1 MLGWQKIIV
10 IIWGLFSLALSLKG
24 FYESS
29 AKKNVY
35 GLTPHLFPFGIFVW
49 GDAVIIGFFWS
60 LVSIFI
66 YILKDWYLILLIFCV
81 FWTVRSLGEA
91 FYWLN
96 QQFTSINNKNPIQNL
111 KLSSI
116 FHSDAV
122 WFANQVIWQCAS
134 VIFIILTLYTAHL
147 WLNGL

>member
-1 MLGWQKIIV
+1 MTNWQTEVV
-10 IIWGLFSLALSLKG
+10 IFSGILSLLIFLKG
-24 FYESS
+24 IHETYV
-29 AKKNVY
+29 KKNPY
-35 GLTPHLFPFGIFVW
+35 GLTRPLLFWGIFVW

-81 FWTVRSLGEA
+81 FWTIRSLGEV

-134 VIFIILTLYTAHL
+134 VIFIILTLYTARL
-147 WLNGL
+147 WFTVP